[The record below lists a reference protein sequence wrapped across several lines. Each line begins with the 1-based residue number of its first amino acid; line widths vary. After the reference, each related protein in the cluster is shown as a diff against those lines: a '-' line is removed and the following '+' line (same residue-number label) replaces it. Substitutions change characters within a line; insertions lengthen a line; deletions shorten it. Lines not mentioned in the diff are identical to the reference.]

1 MQPIKMHLSWPTAVT
16 DWERDT
22 DTSFHQDVRKEL
34 GIDFSN
40 VIDTLP
46 FADTQGEDVLTIH
59 KNPFCCCVKLKI
71 SAENYFLLIP

>member
-46 FADTQGEDVLTIH
+46 FADTHGEDVLTIH
-59 KNPFCCCVKLKI
+59 KIPFVRICCEAQNFCRELF
-71 SAENYFLLIP
+71 SF